1 VEREHF
7 GGPIV
12 GYSFAPKDHL
22 LLTGAAD
29 LNHNSAGRYGS
40 SSSMSGAEDVPFL
53 PLSGNRGPRHST
65 KGQVL
70 FDDGPVYL

>member
-12 GYSFAPKDHL
+12 GYSFAPKDHH

-29 LNHNSAGRYGS
+29 LNHNSAG
-40 SSSMSGAEDVPFL
+40 
-53 PLSGNRGPRHST
+53 
-65 KGQVL
+65 QVWLL
-70 FDDGPVYL
+70 FEHAWF